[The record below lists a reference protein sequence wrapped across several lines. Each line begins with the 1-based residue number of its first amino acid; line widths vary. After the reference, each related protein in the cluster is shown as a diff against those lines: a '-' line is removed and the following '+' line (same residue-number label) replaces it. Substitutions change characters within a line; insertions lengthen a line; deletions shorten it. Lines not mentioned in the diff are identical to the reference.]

1 LKDGAGKK
9 KQVVERY
16 SSHKI
21 EILSYKTNKKFITNS
36 MLKDEIKNKSTR
48 KSKKKKRF
56 DSTCIYLLNSQ
67 PRPSDQDKLIEK
79 N

>member
-48 KSKKKKRF
+48 KSKKKK
-56 DSTCIYLLNSQ
+56 TI
-67 PRPSDQDKLIEK
+67 
-79 N
+79 

>member
-48 KSKKKKRF
+48 KSKKKKN
-56 DSTCIYLLNSQ
+56 DLSQ
-67 PRPSDQDKLIEK
+67 HVLIC
-79 N
+79 